1 MSQKKF
7 IITQDEQVA
16 KKLSTIFKQVNNYN
30 GTWVFLNE
38 TPTSF
43 NFSEY
48 SKKIAFTNILSL

>member
-16 KKLSTIFKQVNNYN
+16 KKLSTIFKQVNNSN

-43 NFSEY
+43 NFEEHN
-48 SKKIAFTNILSL
+48 KKVVFTNILCL

>member
-16 KKLSTIFKQVNNYN
+16 KKLSATFKQVNNDN

-38 TPTSF
+38 APTSF
-43 NFSEY
+43 NFEECN
-48 SKKIAFTNILSL
+48 KKIAFTNILSL